1 MLGITGKNGFPAPS
15 GAVRG
20 DFSVELVFGATESPA
35 LNFSAVS
42 LSITHRGSWR
52 VGPPPFASPPRRGPP
67 EGDGGCC
74 LGTCSHTLE
83 YDLWHHH
90 YRLSE
95 QTPVTAIAFL
105 HLWSTVTLA
114 PSHFSIYPHPCFSIE
129 LRSSIENQHPNHVCH
144 KLPICDTCSAEG
156 RSPKVSKVNNPGL
169 AVRRYG
175 WVGLSFP

>member
-1 MLGITGKNGFPAPS
+1 M
-15 GAVRG
+15 
-20 DFSVELVFGATESPA
+20 ELVFGATESPA
-35 LNFSAVS
+35 LTFSAVS
-42 LSITHRGSWR
+42 LHITHRGSWR
-52 VGPPPFASPPRRGPP
+52 VGPPHFYPCPAGAPQRVRGC
-67 EGDGGCC
+67 DGGCC

-95 QTPVTAIAFL
+95 QTLVTAIAFL

-114 PSHFSIYPHPCFSIE
+114 PSHFSICPHPCFGIE
-129 LRSSIENQHPNHVCH
+129 LRSSIKNQHPNHVCH
-144 KLPICDTCSAEG
+144 KPPICDTCSAEG